1 MNARAE
7 MPAYRGQ
14 LGPAGHHH
22 VVAVSLVIVAEIM
35 LFCGLVAG
43 YLVLRGQAIEW
54 PPPGQP
60 RLPVGVTAL
69 STLLLLLSGWRAFR
83 LSSAVHRSDG
93 AGLRRAL
100 LQVMTLGG
108 AFLVIQGAEWV
119 SLLGYGLTTA
129 SSVYGATFYTIV
141 GCHAVHVAA
150 GLAALGVVT
159 RRVPHSSDSLGSASV
174 PDALVSPLFGARLF
188 WLFVVA
194 IWPPLYAL
202 VYLW

>member
-1 MNARAE
+1 MNARVE
-7 MPAYRGQ
+7 FPSYRGN

-22 VVAVSLVIVAEIM
+22 VVGVSFVILAEIM

-43 YLVLRGQAIEW
+43 YLVLRGQAVEW

-60 RLPVGVTAL
+60 RLPVALTAVN
-69 STLLLLLSGWRAFR
+69 TLLLLGSGWRAQR
-83 LSSAVHRSDG
+83 LARALQRTDG
-93 AGLRRAL
+93 RELRRLL
-100 LQVMTLGG
+100 LQVMALGG

-141 GCHAVHVAA
+141 GCHAAHVIA
-150 GLAALGVVT
+150 GLTALSVVT
-159 RRVPHSSDSLGSASV
+159 YRATRSRVRLGSTVV
-174 PDALVSPLFGARLF
+174 PDALVSPLLGARLF